1 MGTPEFSIPALK
13 VLKQSKHKIVCVYT
27 QSPKK
32 KSRGQKILK
41 TAVHIFS
48 ENEGIDVRTNKL
60 SDKKEFEAFI
70 ALKADLVVV
79 IAYGQIIP
87 EMYLKIPNLIFLN
100 VHASLLPKWRGA
112 APIERAI
119 LSKES
124 ETGISIMKIEKK
136 LDAGP
141 FIKQV
146 KVKIDKDS
154 TSGEL
159 VKKLSI
165 IGAEALKESIDLV
178 SLKKANFIKQNEKEA
193 TYAKKIDKNES
204 RINQSDKAENIIA
217 KINAFNP
224 KPGAWFSLKNDRIK
238 ILKAKEIIKSG
249 EEGIILDDKLTVA
262 CSENAIQILRIQKE
276 GKRDMDVTEFL
287 AGNNLE
293 KGTKLN

>member
-1 MGTPEFSIPALK
+1 M
-13 VLKQSKHKIVCVYT
+13 
-27 QSPKK
+27 
-32 KSRGQKILK
+32 
-41 TAVHIFS
+41 
-48 ENEGIDVRTNKL
+48 
-60 SDKKEFEAFI
+60 
-70 ALKADLVVV
+70 
-79 IAYGQIIP
+79 
-87 EMYLKIPNLIFLN
+87 
-100 VHASLLPKWRGA
+100 
-112 APIERAI
+112 
-119 LSKES
+119 
-124 ETGISIMKIEKK
+124 
-136 LDAGP
+136 
-141 FIKQV
+141 
-146 KVKIDKDS
+146 KIDKDS

-193 TYAKKIDKNES
+193 TYAKKIDKIES
-204 RINQSDKAENIIA
+204 RINWSDKAENIIA